1 MTRALGVLRPS
12 YYLTLRSLRE
22 SVRQPVVEIT
32 NIFIPMFFFAVT
44 VGAIGSVAGRA
55 FGVTNFVG
63 FQMPVAILQAVA
75 GTAGN
80 AGLGTVTDI
89 ERGYFDKL
97 MLTPSP
103 RLALV
108 LGRLFADSVR
118 AMVLTTLILIAGL
131 FAGSGMDSGPIG
143 AIAIVALAGTF
154 GLSYSGIGMAI
165 ALRTGSAQAAQTG
178 FLIFFPLLFLSP
190 ALAPKEVFAGWLE
203 FLATINPVTYIL
215 EGMRHLVLDGWS
227 WRAVGGAL
235 ASIAG
240 MAVFT
245 LSLTLAALRSRTG

>member
-1 MTRALGVLRPS
+1 MLHVARPS
-12 YYLTLRSLRE
+12 YFLMLRALRE
-22 SVRQPVVEIT
+22 SLRQPMVELT

-75 GTAGN
+75 GTAGM

-97 MLTPSP
+97 MVTPAP

-108 LGRLFADSVR
+108 LGRLAADSVR
-118 AMVLTTLILIAGL
+118 AMVLTTMIVVAGLGAGAGMEAGPLGAVVIIVMAGL
-131 FAGSGMDSGPIG
+131 FG
-143 AIAIVALAGTF
+143 LA
-154 GLSYSGIGMAI
+154 YSGIGMAI
-165 ALRTGSAQAAQTG
+165 ALRTGSAQAAQAG

-190 ALAPKEVFAGWLE
+190 ALAPKEVFADWLQ

-215 EGMRHLVLDGWS
+215 QGMRGLILEGWDWQS
-227 WRAVGGAL
+227 VAGAL
-235 ASIAG
+235 GSIAG
-240 MAVFT
+240 LTAFT
-245 LSLTLAALRSRTG
+245 LSLTLLALRGRTS